1 MGSLDLG
8 SIFDFD
14 VPVLEIIVRGTLM
27 YWFLFILFRF
37 VIRRDVGSIGIADVL
52 FVVLVADASQNA
64 MAGEYTTL
72 SDGVVLVL
80 TLAFWNVMLDWLSW
94 RIPWLEKL
102 IEPRPILLIKD
113 GRVLYRELR
122 RQFISLDDLKSKLR
136 MHGIENF
143 SEVRRAYMESDG
155 DVSVIERKK
164 K

>member
-122 RQFISLDDLKSKLR
+122 RQFISIDDLKSKLR